1 MPPADKAS
9 ANNNRPP
16 LRIFVL
22 KGPAS
27 KGAIMS
33 WGFDASFQSY
43 SPAPDTSAL
52 DYAGGGVA
60 EPFSVDAGAL
70 STPDPWTAPDLGSFA
85 AREPSFTAAIPDAIS
100 ATPPG
105 GVDITLNDVTMTL
118 GSILSIVPALVVRGA
133 MSVFPGLA
141 DDFLPDH
148 RSVFGTN
155 DKSGP
160 LGWLV
165 GDSDKSAE
173 MPGVLGI
180 SASIAGWL
188 GVFGDFA
195 EFEEGGRRHNLN
207 TGSGH
212 ESETFSSIGETLGQG
227 LGVLSRKLGIGS
239 TVESIVTSLF
249 GDSDGYGFVN
259 GVQSGSW
266 VNIGSRDDMAS

>member
-1 MPPADKAS
+1 
-9 ANNNRPP
+9 
-16 LRIFVL
+16 
-22 KGPAS
+22 
-27 KGAIMS
+27 MS
-33 WGFDASFQSY
+33 WGFEAPFQSY
-43 SPAPDTSAL
+43 SPTADASAL
-52 DYAGGGVA
+52 DYSGVGIA
-60 EPFSVDAGAL
+60 ESFSVDAGSL
-70 STPDPWTAPDLGSFA
+70 STSEPWTAPDVGGFCVG
-85 AREPSFTAAIPDAIS
+85 EPSFTAIVPDATS

-105 GVDITLNDVTMTL
+105 GVDITMNDVSMTL
-118 GSILSIVPALVVRGA
+118 GSILSFVPALVVRGA

-165 GDSDKSAE
+165 GDSDKSAG

-188 GVFGDFA
+188 GLFGDFA
-195 EFEEGGRRHNLN
+195 KFEEGGRRHNLN

-212 ESETFSSIGETLGQG
+212 ESQSFSSIGETLGQG

-249 GDSDGYGFVN
+249 GESDGYGFVN

-266 VNIGSRDDMAS
+266 VNIGSGNDVAS